1 MTRRPSSFR
10 QRDVTRILKAVIGAG
25 LSVVGVKVS
34 TDGNI
39 EVVTTG
45 AERGPD
51 LTSLDNWM
59 ASRGSHQT

>member
-10 QRDVTRILKAVIGAG
+10 QRDLTRAVKAVMSAG
-25 LSVVGVKVS
+25 LRVAGVKVS

-45 AERGPD
+45 AERTPD
-51 LTSLDNWM
+51 STPLDNWM
-59 ASRGSHQT
+59 ASRGSHQA